1 MKREFVERLNV
12 EGRIRKYRVFS
23 GQQNLGEQ
31 LTTVANGSTTEFNFV
46 FLPVFIFSYSNL
58 YIYIMSTTNF

>member
-23 GQQNLGEQ
+23 GRQNLGEQ
-31 LTTVANGSTTEFNFV
+31 LATVANG
-46 FLPVFIFSYSNL
+46 
-58 YIYIMSTTNF
+58 